1 MSEITAIINVFRR
14 PHILKEQIQSI
25 MDQTV
30 KPKEIFIWNNGNK
43 EVNLEEYKK
52 NSYFKVFDN
61 NYNSGVWS
69 RFIIGFLAETEYVCV
84 FDDDTIPGKK
94 WFENCIDCMN
104 KKEALYGTIGVIF
117 NDSDKYEHGKRYG
130 WANPIEKAMPVDIV
144 GHSWFFKRDWL
155 SYLTR
160 DKLENNTYFSVGED
174 MYFSHVLH
182 KYASISTYV
191 PPHPINDLEM
201 FGSNPNTGY
210 KYGCDGNTGSNIKSS
225 FHDAYNGIQ
234 SSGFTNLVKR
244 LNATS
249 ITDFDMFLKKM
260 TNMEPFALIRPAD
273 GEYQVLM
280 NYTLTNID
288 SWTFLKGGK
297 LKTDLDNA
305 INMASKNNCYVGIP
319 CECCSLEMGRWYVNT
334 YKMDPK
340 YLTFANIFVN
350 NNWKKWIGYILNNR
364 IQFTFIGPNKLPA
377 NFCVEKYVNIPLYLV
392 NSWDKDGDNFINM
405 ILKEIENYKN
415 KIVMF
420 AGGPVSK
427 IAISKCWE
435 KNPNNIY
442 LDVGS
447 SLDYFMKGSSN
458 RVYTNDENPLSKKVC
473 RFSSKMIT
481 I

>member
-25 MDQTV
+25 MEQTV

-174 MYFSHVLH
+174 MYFS
-182 KYASISTYV
+182 
-191 PPHPINDLEM
+191 
-201 FGSNPNTGY
+201 
-210 KYGCDGNTGSNIKSS
+210 
-225 FHDAYNGIQ
+225 
-234 SSGFTNLVKR
+234 R
-244 LNATS
+244 
-249 ITDFDMFLKKM
+249 
-260 TNMEPFALIRPAD
+260 
-273 GEYQVLM
+273 
-280 NYTLTNID
+280 
-288 SWTFLKGGK
+288 
-297 LKTDLDNA
+297 
-305 INMASKNNCYVGIP
+305 
-319 CECCSLEMGRWYVNT
+319 
-334 YKMDPK
+334 
-340 YLTFANIFVN
+340 
-350 NNWKKWIGYILNNR
+350 
-364 IQFTFIGPNKLPA
+364 
-377 NFCVEKYVNIPLYLV
+377 CV
-392 NSWDKDGDNFINM
+392 
-405 ILKEIENYKN
+405 
-415 KIVMF
+415 
-420 AGGPVSK
+420 
-427 IAISKCWE
+427 
-435 KNPNNIY
+435 
-442 LDVGS
+442 
-447 SLDYFMKGSSN
+447 
-458 RVYTNDENPLSKKVC
+458 T
-473 RFSSKMIT
+473 
-481 I
+481 